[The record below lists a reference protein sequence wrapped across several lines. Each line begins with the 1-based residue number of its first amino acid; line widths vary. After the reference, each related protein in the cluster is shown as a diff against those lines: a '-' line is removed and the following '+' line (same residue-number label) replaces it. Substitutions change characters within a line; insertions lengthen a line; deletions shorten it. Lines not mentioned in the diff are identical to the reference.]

1 MRKVFWYDYAKI
13 LRYTRQNA
21 VTERDFTCILA
32 RDCEGTEQLRKTM
45 YKEGRKS
52 YGTYKSSYGSAE
64 DGTY

>member
-32 RDCEGTEQLRKTM
+32 RDCEGTEQLPIWKLLRLM
-45 YKEGRKS
+45 RQL
-52 YGTYKSSYGSAE
+52 
-64 DGTY
+64 DGCVEATI